1 MDLLAV
7 FNPVSGEGLVVL
19 LVVLLL
25 FGAKRLPEIGKG
37 LGKGIK
43 EFRGAAKGLTDDDD
57 EPAAKPAPKP
67 GVKPADQQPTDE

>member
-1 MDLLAV
+1 MDLLAIGV
-7 FNPVSGEGLVVL
+7 GPQEGVIVL
-19 LVVLLL
+19 LIVLLL

-57 EPAAKPAPKP
+57 EPAAK
-67 GVKPADQQPTDE
+67 KPADEQPTDE